1 MNPILIVIPIL
12 AVLMYSIGLSL
23 RGEDFRLIA
32 RNPLPVIIGMVGQLI
47 LLPVLALGIAIL
59 LDLPP
64 EFALGLVLIGC
75 CPGGSS
81 SNIFSKLIGGDVA
94 LSVTLTAISTIITLF
109 TLPAIMSLATDI
121 LHIPSTEINLPIGAM
136 LAQNLVLM
144 LVPII
149 LGCITVRLF
158 PSAAVRIDRVLN
170 RFAFPALLI
179 LITIFFIQNY
189 TTFTRNFQQLWLS
202 VTLLLVLS
210 MTIGGL
216 LSKTMMFNERIRHTI
231 VIEIGMQNAAQAIA
245 VASSPFVLNNDAIA
259 VPAIVYSLMMNIL
272 LIGYVVII
280 RQQQIQINK

>member
-23 RGEDFRLIA
+23 RVEDFRLIV
-32 RNPLPVIIGMVGQLI
+32 RHPLPVVVGMIGQLI
-47 LLPVLALGIAIL
+47 LLPILALVIAIL
-59 LDLPP
+59 LKLPP
-64 EFALGLVLIGC
+64 EFALGLILIGC

-81 SNIFSKLIGGDVA
+81 SNIFSKLVGGDVA

-121 LHIPSTEINLPIGAM
+121 LAIPSTEIHLPIGAM
-136 LAQNLVLM
+136 LGQNLVLM

-149 LGCITVRLF
+149 LGYFTMRLF
-158 PSAAVRIDRVLN
+158 PVAAAHIDRILN
-170 RFAFPALLI
+170 KFAFPALLI

-189 TTFTRNFQQLWLS
+189 TTFARNFQQLWLS

-210 MTIGGL
+210 MSIGGL
-216 LSKTMMFNERIRHTI
+216 LCKIMMFSGRIRHTL

-245 VASSPFVLNNDAIA
+245 VASSPFVLNNDFIA

-272 LIGYVVII
+272 LIGYVIII
-280 RQQQIQINK
+280 RQQQIQITK